1 MIQPFLYRG
10 ISKFKE
16 SAALRL
22 LETIKQSE
30 FDVNMFSSL
39 IYMAINNGH
48 TQIVDQVFDFLSAEQ
63 LVESLL
69 IETRFGV
76 PLKLTIKVRE
86 NTVLKKI
93 IAKIESSKDK
103 DKLKKQVV
111 DFIVYKHNKKRK
123 ILSVSDDEAS
133 HEMLEIFSKNFT
145 SFKKLMP
152 ILGELII
159 ELNDETLFQL
169 FFEENS
175 KILTDTNA
183 IGSLALKAAE
193 CVNISI
199 LIYISEQSPASI
211 DVLNEKGESPLLLA
225 DTVDYDNFVKLWNLS
240 EANRMKASIAHKAI
254 DNSDIGILRYIFE
267 QAPVYLKQLIVMK

>member
-1 MIQPFLYRG
+1 M
-10 ISKFKE
+10 S
-16 SAALRL
+16 
-22 LETIKQSE
+22 
-30 FDVNMFSSL
+30 
-39 IYMAINNGH
+39 INI
-48 TQIVDQVFDFLSAEQ
+48 T
-63 LVESLL
+63 
-69 IETRFGV
+69 
-76 PLKLTIKVRE
+76 
-86 NTVLKKI
+86 KK
-93 IAKIESSKDK
+93 K
-103 DKLKKQVV
+103 
-111 DFIVYKHNKKRK
+111 K

-133 HEMLEIFSKNFT
+133 REMLEIFSKNFT

-193 CVNISI
+193 RVIISI

-211 DVLNEKGESPLLLA
+211 DVLNEKGESPLFLLA

-254 DNSDIGILRYIFE
+254 DNSDIGILRIYF
-267 QAPVYLKQLIVMK
+267 